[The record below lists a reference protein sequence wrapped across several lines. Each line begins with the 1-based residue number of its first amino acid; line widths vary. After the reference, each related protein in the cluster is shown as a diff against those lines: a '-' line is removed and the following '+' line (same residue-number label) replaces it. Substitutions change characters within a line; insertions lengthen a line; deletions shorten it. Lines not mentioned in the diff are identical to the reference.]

1 MPPPP
6 PPLPGLA
13 PAASLC
19 PAHAAL
25 RGVGLA
31 RAGRPRRAERVN
43 DLTLLRVCP
52 AAARAGGQGDGRGS
66 ACPSSPLTGGI
77 EAQRETAVSGSLA
90 DQRPTLTLEVHG
102 CRFEPH
108 LTGTKRPVDVMRQK
122 DDSPPR
128 GLWTGPGGQSG
139 EPGPRHGALGDV
151 PPLCHSQSYWW
162 PCLTYPA
169 PVKLEGD
176 NTWELFSRN
185 RKEITPGSSSQT
197 SSPLSS
203 ALRGGSH
210 HAPFTPGVLRSAL
223 SQVCLSRRPS
233 LRLARGVV
241 GTDLPCSEGKTGS
254 ETLGQIRDRPRRLV
268 AAQHLSVNLWV
279 VPGEGADIGS
289 GRVVLRIKQKGTFK
303 GPRTIL
309 STRQE
314 LGRWASPLP
323 PSPPPFSC
331 PSGSGIDSPQALPWG
346 GSREGGEQCPFSQA
360 SGYQGRVCRTG

>member
-31 RAGRPRRAERVN
+31 RAGRPRRAEHVN

-66 ACPSSPLTGGI
+66 ARPSSPLTGGI

-128 GLWTGPGGQSG
+128 GLVREMVCSHSPVD
-139 EPGPRHGALGDV
+139 GARRAV
-151 PPLCHSQSYWW
+151 RRARS
-162 PCLTYPA
+162 
-169 PVKLEGD
+169 
-176 NTWELFSRN
+176 
-185 RKEITPGSSSQT
+185 
-197 SSPLSS
+197 LS
-203 ALRGGSH
+203 
-210 HAPFTPGVLRSAL
+210 
-223 SQVCLSRRPS
+223 
-233 LRLARGVV
+233 
-241 GTDLPCSEGKTGS
+241 
-254 ETLGQIRDRPRRLV
+254 
-268 AAQHLSVNLWV
+268 W
-279 VPGEGADIGS
+279 
-289 GRVVLRIKQKGTFK
+289 
-303 GPRTIL
+303 
-309 STRQE
+309 
-314 LGRWASPLP
+314 
-323 PSPPPFSC
+323 
-331 PSGSGIDSPQALPWG
+331 
-346 GSREGGEQCPFSQA
+346 
-360 SGYQGRVCRTG
+360 RTG